1 MTRLLTSGGFYRY
14 ILEDDDQTHNIVFHL
29 KATPERKEKKY
40 PELDQLE
47 AELVAAR

>member
-1 MTRLLTSGGFYRY
+1 MKLLTSGGFYRY
-14 ILEDDDQTHNIVFHL
+14 TLEDDDKSNIIVFPM